1 MRRCLGLMLVAVG
14 TLLPPGCTFNR
25 TVVNA
30 DFKNLD
36 PSFIRVG
43 KTTAYDVLDRLGP
56 PAPVF
61 DYGENFRLISD
72 THLRYVCYESRDTGL
87 GLGFIL
93 VLPFFWSDGQV
104 VDELLIEFDRS
115 TGVVSS
121 VSRTQRHT
129 LRPPLEGEAARA
141 PTQFADLTPRL
152 AR

>member
-1 MRRCLGLMLVAVG
+1 MLVAVG
-14 TLLPPGCTFNR
+14 TLLPLGCSFNR

-30 DFKNLD
+30 DFKQLD
-36 PSFIRVG
+36 SSFIKVG

-61 DYGENFRLISD
+61 EYSENFRLISD
-72 THLRYVCYESRDTGL
+72 THLRYLCYESRDTGF
-87 GLGFIL
+87 GLGYIL

-104 VDELLIEFDRS
+104 IDELLIEFDRS
-115 TGVVSS
+115 TGVVAS

-129 LRPPLEGEAARA
+129 IRPPLEGESARA
-141 PTQFADLTPRL
+141 PTQVADLTPRL